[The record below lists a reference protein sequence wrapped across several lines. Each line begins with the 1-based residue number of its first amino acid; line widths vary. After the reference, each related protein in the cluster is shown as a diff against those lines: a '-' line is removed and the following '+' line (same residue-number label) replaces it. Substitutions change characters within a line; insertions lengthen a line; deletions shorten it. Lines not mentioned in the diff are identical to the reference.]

1 MRIRTA
7 VSTLSLVVL
16 GTAIGIAASPQ
27 IGSWKLNEAKSKFSG
42 VAKNTLVVYTEAG
55 DSVKVAIDGID
66 AEGKAFHS
74 EWTGKFD
81 GKDYAVTGDSSS
93 DTRSYT
99 ILNANMMGFTTK
111 KGGKAVLSGEIV
123 VAANGKSRTVTSS
136 GTNAKGE
143 KVTQLAVYDKQ

>member
-7 VSTLSLVVL
+7 VSTVSLVVL

-99 ILNANMMGFTTK
+99 SRQREHAGVHDEEGRQ
-111 KGGKAVLSGEIV
+111 GGSERRNRRGGQTA
-123 VAANGKSRTVTSS
+123 SR
-136 GTNAKGE
+136 AP
-143 KVTQLAVYDKQ
+143 

>member
-16 GTAIGIAASPQ
+16 ATAIGITASPQ

-66 AEGKAFHS
+66 AAGKAFHS

-81 GKDYAVTGDSSS
+81 GKDYAVTGDASS

-99 ILNANMMGFTTK
+99 VTNANMLAFTTK
-111 KGGKAVLSGEIV
+111 KGGKVVLSGDIV
-123 VAANGKSRTVTSS
+123 VAADGKSRTVTAS

-143 KVTQLAVYDKQ
+143 KVTQMAVYDKQ